1 MMMAFRCAPVTKCL
15 ADKKIYMQ
23 KKKKQQRRMTQN
35 RMIVCLCVS
44 VEEMATEF
52 QRAETIKF
60 LISKKILG
68 KH

>member
-1 MMMAFRCAPVTKCL
+1 
-15 ADKKIYMQ
+15 
-23 KKKKQQRRMTQN
+23 MTQN

-60 LISKKILG
+60 LIYQKILG